1 VIDGAGKG
9 MYAWNAPQG
18 VPIGDKRMEVD
29 RRERGM
35 LLIGWQ
41 SSVARHPGWG
51 KMGVETPMLCMP
63 IHQNW
68 THPESKGRER
78 NYVHGVKG
86 RPR

>member
-1 VIDGAGKG
+1 MAEFGGKTHR
-9 MYAWNAPQG
+9 
-18 VPIGDKRMEVD
+18 V
-29 RRERGM
+29 
-35 LLIGWQ
+35 
-41 SSVARHPGWG
+41 G
-51 KMGVETPMLCMP
+51 KMAVETPMLCMP